1 MRGTTCQSFYGLD
14 DDGQQLEEG
23 QGPEDGPDESHHQR
37 GDQADGKQPVQPGW
51 GGGQPEPTQSKI
63 EVEIFFLK
71 NWKFADSFFEK
82 RVGGFFGCLP
92 AQKKNQVSL
101 GRVRGQPTLH
111 GKSLS

>member
-37 GDQADGKQPVQPGW
+37 GDQAHSKQPVQPRW

-63 EVEIFFLK
+63 EVEIFFFDKLK
-71 NWKFADSFFEK
+71 HLQILFLRRGWVVFLAA
-82 RVGGFFGCLP
+82 CLLRRRIRFRSGEFV
-92 AQKKNQVSL
+92 ANQ
-101 GRVRGQPTLH
+101 RCM
-111 GKSLS
+111 GKV

>member
-37 GDQADGKQPVQPGW
+37 GDQAHSTQPVQPWW

-63 EVEIFFLK
+63 EVEIFFLTK
-71 NWKFADSFFEK
+71 LKH
-82 RVGGFFGCLP
+82 L
-92 AQKKNQVSL
+92 QIL
-101 GRVRGQPTLH
+101 G
-111 GKSLS
+111 